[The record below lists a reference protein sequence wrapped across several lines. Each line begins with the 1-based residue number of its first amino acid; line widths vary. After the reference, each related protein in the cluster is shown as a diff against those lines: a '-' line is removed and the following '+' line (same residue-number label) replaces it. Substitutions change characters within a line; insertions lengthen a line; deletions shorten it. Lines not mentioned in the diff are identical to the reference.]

1 MCIDIFTAKQFLTR
15 NIFYTRTFCNV
26 KKFERSGMEEFEG
39 VCCIR
44 EATMEIW
51 GAATGEMYVRGSHA
65 TCMINMLLMQ
75 KKIWNSRWTIHH
87 DVWQECGR
95 SFCDEGVRL
104 PHIACTIACIDH
116 ASCL

>member
-1 MCIDIFTAKQFLTR
+1 
-15 NIFYTRTFCNV
+15 
-26 KKFERSGMEEFEG
+26 MEEFER

-51 GAATGEMYVRGSHA
+51 EAATGEMYVRGSHG
-65 TCMINMLLMQ
+65 TFMINMLLVQ
-75 KKIWNSRWTIHH
+75 KNLEQSLDIHH
-87 DVWQECGR
+87 DIWQECGR

-116 ASCL
+116 AACLYRYHLLHFLVRKSDCLQGQTGR